1 MFSNNPFSEYRA
13 AQQKVQEKAD
23 DDTVRMYKDNPKM
36 MKQAGP
42 SGMKSLNKKAQKDVK
57 KAMKDDVNESKFI
70 IPEEIPANERT
81 AFHGAAAAAAKSGK
95 KSFSFAGKTHP
106 VTMKKDA
113 AKAIADEY
121 GSVTVKGKPRAG
133 NNPFRGGRPT
143 VKTEGMYKDMDTE
156 KSEPTPR
163 SDTKVKADMKKRRKT
178 DKSDVDM
185 NPKLDKGTKDN
196 SMEQKESTGIRAKL
210 MSVLSEKNDRAKHYK
225 GAMKP
230 ETPEDKLSGK
240 GAKDMMEPAKNAK
253 VDDTEEKGHIDAVKA
268 GKTGPQAKARGGS
281 DATRSGDQKIIPSA
295 TPTKGMKSTM
305 EAYASMYEM
314 EMLTHKKKIAA
325 AQAKFDA
332 TRDAHHKA
340 REVHN
345 DLAKKHGDKYLKTM
359 LAKGHKRKGLIAN
372 PPAEA
377 HDNHDYKKYRAHAH
391 YFDMHHEASK
401 GSFHSSHALASGQG
415 GHHDYVSKK
424 HDDHAIDCHNNMVD
438 AHHELQAAK
447 KASPLHK
454 AKAAVHKFAK
464 KVGIKEAIQ
473 EDKNGSGT
481 EDNYKY
487 NVHGY
492 TGERGDDGH
501 HAMLAK
507 AKARGVKV
515 STARNQPKQTSS
527 TDGKHIILR
536 GKKKDVDHVIDNHIG
551 RDE

>member
-13 AQQKVQEKAD
+13 AQQKVQEKKAFDAESIDGSTVAD
-23 DDTVRMYKDNPKM
+23 VDASI
-36 MKQAGP
+36 Q
-42 SGMKSLNKKAQKDVK
+42 
-57 KAMKDDVNESKFI
+57 EKFV
-70 IPEEIPANERT
+70 IPEDIPATERT
-81 AFHGAAAAAAKSGK
+81 AFYGAAAAAHKAGK
-95 KSFSFAGKTHP
+95 TSFNFGGKTHP
-106 VTMKKDA
+106 VTMKKDT
-113 AKAIADEY
+113 AKAITSD
-121 GSVTVKGKPRAG
+121 VQK
-133 NNPFRGGRPT
+133 
-143 VKTEGMYKDMDTE
+143 EGMYKDMDAE

-163 SDTKVKADMKKRRKT
+163 SDAKVKTDMKKRRKT
-178 DKSDVDM
+178 EKSDVDM
-185 NPKLDKGTKDN
+185 NPKLDKGTKDI

-225 GAMKP
+225 GATKP
-230 ETPEDKLSGK
+230 EDMQNNLKGQ
-240 GAKDMMEPAKNAK
+240 GAKDMVNVAKE
-253 VDDTEEKGHIDAVKA
+253 VDDTEEKGHQDAVKA
-268 GKTGPQAKARGGS
+268 GKTGPQAKARSGG
-281 DATRSGDQKIIPSA
+281 DNTKNGDQKIIPSA

-332 TRDAHHKA
+332 TRAAHHKA

-359 LAKGHKRKGLIAN
+359 KAKGHPRKGLINN

-377 HDNHDYKKYRAHAH
+377 HDNPDYKKYRAHAH

-401 GSFHSSHALASGQG
+401 GSFHASHGLASGQG

-454 AKAAVHKFAK
+454 AKAAIHKFAK

-492 TGERGDDGH
+492 TGERGDEGH

-507 AKARGVKV
+507 AKARNVKV
-515 STARNQPKQTSS
+515 STARNQPKPTSS